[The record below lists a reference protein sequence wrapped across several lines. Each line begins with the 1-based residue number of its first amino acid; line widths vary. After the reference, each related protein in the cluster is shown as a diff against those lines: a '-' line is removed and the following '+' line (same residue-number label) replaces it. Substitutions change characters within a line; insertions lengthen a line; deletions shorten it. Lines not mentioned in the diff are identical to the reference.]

1 MKLQFDAN
9 QTFQLDAIAAVADLF
24 DGQPQGAPEFS
35 VIKMAETTEL
45 FAGQERSELGL
56 GNRLLLDGTKLRS
69 NARLIQARNDI
80 EVPDESTSLE
90 GWEVFDP
97 ASNAP

>member
-9 QTFQLDAIAAVADLF
+9 QTFQLNAITAVADLF

-35 VIKMAETTEL
+35 VIKMTEDTEL

-56 GNRLLLDGTKLRS
+56 ET
-69 NARLIQARNDI
+69 IQRDSI
-80 EVPDESTSLE
+80 VGEESIFL
-90 GWEVFDP
+90 WVL
-97 ASNAP
+97 ALC